1 LTLPPKNAAFPGSLK
16 PGRSR
21 SPGKARRNGRL
32 GDGVHPVLRSAVEAK
47 ARLTTGLRI
56 VFVLLCMFAN
66 ELRAALAHT
75 IAYSAALAAFTLI
88 VIQITAPRGG
98 SVKAANP
105 EWIEVI
111 RPLPAFALTIP
122 EYEGPARYSIW
133 RHVSGVGR
141 KDVLSFGEDGGA
153 TATVEMF
160 RGDVEEDD
168 ITSSISELRLS
179 APRAAPNGIDTKFGP
194 VRVESAIEEGR
205 NCLRFSRKFEE
216 LRFEIGGAFCNA
228 GLELVDH
235 GMVACALDR
244 LTLMA
249 AGSEPRL
256 ATLFARAELRRDF
269 CGQKNVFLAAT
280 PKRTGWIDASRDPK
294 LRRTAAK

>member
-1 LTLPPKNAAFPGSLK
+1 
-16 PGRSR
+16 
-21 SPGKARRNGRL
+21 
-32 GDGVHPVLRSAVEAK
+32 VHPVLRSAYEVN
-47 ARLTTGLRI
+47 ARLATGIRI
-56 VFVLLCMFAN
+56 AFALLGLFAR
-66 ELRAALAHT
+66 ELHATLARTVAYCAALGAFGLILLE
-75 IAYSAALAAFTLI
+75 IAG
-88 VIQITAPRGG
+88 PRGG

-122 EYEGPARYSIW
+122 EFEAGPRYSIW

-141 KDVLSFGEDGGA
+141 RDVLSFGADGA
-153 TATVEMF
+153 TATIEIF
-160 RGDVEEDD
+160 RGDVDEEDV
-168 ITSSISELRLS
+168 TSSIAELRLS
-179 APRAAPNGIDTKFGP
+179 APRVAPNSIDTKFGP
-194 VRVESAIEEGR
+194 VRVESAIEDGR

-216 LRFEIGGAFCNA
+216 LRFEISGTFCNA

-244 LTLMA
+244 LSLIA

-280 PKRTGWIDASRDPK
+280 PKRTDWIDAPRDPK
-294 LRRTAAK
+294 LRRTAAN

>member
-1 LTLPPKNAAFPGSLK
+1 L
-16 PGRSR
+16 
-21 SPGKARRNGRL
+21 RL
-32 GDGVHPVLRSAVEAK
+32 FVRELHATA
-47 ARLTTGLRI
+47 ARL
-56 VFVLLCMFAN
+56 VAYC
-66 ELRAALAHT
+66 AALG
-75 IAYSAALAAFTLI
+75 AFGLI
-88 VIQITAPRGG
+88 VLEILGSRGE
-98 SVKAANP
+98 SVQAANP

-122 EYEGPARYSIW
+122 EFAGGGRYSIW
-133 RHVSGVGR
+133 RHVSGVGH
-141 KDVLSFGEDGGA
+141 KDVLNFGEEGRPS
-153 TATVEMF
+153 ATVEIF

-179 APRAAPNGIDTKFGP
+179 APRVASNSIDTKFGP
-194 VRVESAIEEGR
+194 VRVENVIEEGR

-216 LRFEIGGAFCNA
+216 LRFEISGAFCNA

-244 LTLMA
+244 LSLLA

-269 CGQKNVFLAAT
+269 CGQRSVFLAAT
-280 PKRTGWIDASRDPK
+280 PKRTDWIDASRDPK
-294 LRRTAAK
+294 LRRTAAR

>member
-1 LTLPPKNAAFPGSLK
+1 
-16 PGRSR
+16 
-21 SPGKARRNGRL
+21 
-32 GDGVHPVLRSAVEAK
+32 VHPVLRSAYEAK
-47 ARLTTGLRI
+47 ARLTAGIR
-56 VFVLLCMFAN
+56 V
-66 ELRAALAHT
+66 ALALLGLFARELHAT
-75 IAYSAALAAFTLI
+75 LARTVVYCGAIGAFGL
-88 VIQITAPRGG
+88 VVLEVVGSRGG
-98 SVKAANP
+98 SAKTPNP

-122 EYEGPARYSIW
+122 EYEGGARYSIW

-141 KDVLSFGEDGGA
+141 KDVLSFGEDGSA
-153 TATVEMF
+153 TATIEIF

-179 APRAAPNGIDTKFGP
+179 APRAAPNSIDTKFGP
-194 VRVESAIEEGR
+194 VRVESAIEDGR
-205 NCLRFSRKFEE
+205 NCVHFSRKFEE
-216 LRFEIGGAFCNA
+216 LRFEISGAFCNA

-244 LTLMA
+244 LSLLA

-269 CGQKNVFLAAT
+269 CGQRSVFLAAT
-280 PKRTGWIDASRDPK
+280 PKRTDWIDASRDPK
-294 LRRTAAK
+294 LRRTAAR